1 MENSMSSISLPSR
14 LTRLALMAA
23 LLFSILPAQADD
35 LTPEKKADI
44 IKLLHANGTERVV
57 DALSMMVTQSYM
69 QSLRNCTNCS
79 PKIPDVVRAET
90 KAVLGTHVD
99 GDAGLLAQQVPI
111 YQKSFTHAEV
121 KQLLAF
127 YTSPVGKKLVA
138 QSSDVTRGS
147 IEVSQQWLTGLAPEI
162 RERVD
167 VALTKAGIKPQ
178 APGTPPPSV
187 AQPPA
192 TQSGR

>member
-1 MENSMSSISLPSR
+1 MM
-14 LTRLALMAA
+14 TRIHMNCAVIVAA
-23 LLFSILPAQADD
+23 LVIAPWAQADD
-35 LTPEKKADI
+35 LTPAKKADI

-57 DALSMMVTQSYM
+57 DALSLMVTQSYM

-90 KAVLGTHVD
+90 KTVLGAHVD
-99 GDAGLLAQQVPI
+99 GDAGLLAQQVPV
-111 YQKSFTHAEV
+111 YQKHFTHAEV

-127 YTSPVGKKLVA
+127 YSSPTGKKLVA
-138 QSSDVTRGS
+138 QSGDVTRGA
-147 IEVSQQWLTGLAPEI
+147 IEVSQQWLNSLAPEI
-162 RERVD
+162 KERVD

-178 APGTPPPSV
+178 QPGTPPPSV
-187 AQPPA
+187 MQPPA